1 MTGKSAKIIIITA
14 FNVCNLQMLTM
25 KNHFIPLSKIFNVKH
40 RSKSKYQLLLPLARK
55 LVEAGHVKINVDAD
69 KVNYRNIKRS
79 ELEIISDLRE
89 LIGQQPANAQAA
101 NSNDT
106 QENVSENTF
115 GSSQSQSSQIPG
127 NGQSQSSQIP
137 INSQSQSMLQPTA
150 VNSDDDETQDN
161 NCLTFSQ
168 IFS

>member
-1 MTGKSAKIIIITA
+1 M
-14 FNVCNLQMLTM
+14 
-25 KNHFIPLSKIFNVKH
+25 
-40 RSKSKYQLLLPLARK
+40 
-55 LVEAGHVKINVDAD
+55 
-69 KVNYRNIKRS
+69 
-79 ELEIISDLRE
+79 
-89 LIGQQPANAQAA
+89 IGNAQAA

-115 GSSQSQSSQIPG
+115 GSSQSQSSQIPAG
-127 NGQSQSSQIP
+127 NSQSQGSQIP
-137 INSQSQSMLQPTA
+137 INGQSQSMLQPTA

>member
-1 MTGKSAKIIIITA
+1 MTEKAAKTIIITA
-14 FNVCNLQMLTM
+14 FNVCDLQMLTM
-25 KNHFIPLSKIFNVKH
+25 KNHLIPLSKVVNVKH
-40 RSKSKYQLLLPLARK
+40 RSKGKYQLLLPLARK
-55 LVEAGHVKINVDAD
+55 LVEAGHVKINVEAD

-79 ELEIISDLRE
+79 ELEIISDLRK
-89 LIGQQPANAQAA
+89 LIGNAQPA

-127 NGQSQSSQIP
+127 NSQSQSSQIP
-137 INSQSQSMLQPTA
+137 INSQSQSMLQPAA

>member
-14 FNVCNLQMLTM
+14 FNVCDLQMLTM
-25 KNHFIPLSKIFNVKH
+25 KNHLISLSKVVNVKH
-40 RSKSKYQLLLPLARK
+40 RSKGKYQLVLPLARK
-55 LVEAGHVKINVDAD
+55 LVEAGHVKINVEAD

-79 ELEIISDLRE
+79 ELEIISDLRK
-89 LIGQQPANAQAA
+89 LIGNAQAA

-115 GSSQSQSSQIPG
+115 GSSQSQSSQIPAG
-127 NGQSQSSQIP
+127 NSQSQGSQIP
-137 INSQSQSMLQPTA
+137 INGQSQSMLQPTA

>member
-14 FNVCNLQMLTM
+14 FDVCNLQMLTM
-25 KNHFIPLSKIFNVKH
+25 KNHLIPLSKIFNVKH

-106 QENVSENTF
+106 KRMFQRTPLAVVSRKVVKYLAMV
-115 GSSQSQSSQIPG
+115 SLKVVKYHSIVSQ
-127 NGQSQSSQIP
+127 
-137 INSQSQSMLQPTA
+137 
-150 VNSDDDETQDN
+150 
-161 NCLTFSQ
+161 
-168 IFS
+168 